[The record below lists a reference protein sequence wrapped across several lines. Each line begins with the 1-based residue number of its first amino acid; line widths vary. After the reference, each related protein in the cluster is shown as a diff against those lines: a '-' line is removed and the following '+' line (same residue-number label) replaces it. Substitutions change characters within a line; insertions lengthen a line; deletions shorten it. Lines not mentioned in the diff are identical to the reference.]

1 MIVGQWRRGKGK
13 EELKKGV
20 RRDRGDRKIQKE
32 GSRASGG
39 ERDGEGGRGG
49 WRAGRRRREGREK
62 EEDVGGSV
70 ACSEMS
76 TIVLLCN

>member
-13 EELKKGV
+13 EELNKGVGV
-20 RRDRGDRKIQKE
+20 RRD
-32 GSRASGG
+32 SGG

-62 EEDVGGSV
+62 EEDVGDFV

>member
-1 MIVGQWRRGKGK
+1 M
-13 EELKKGV
+13 
-20 RRDRGDRKIQKE
+20 RRD
-32 GSRASGG
+32 SGG

-49 WRAGRRRREGREK
+49 WRADRRRREGREK
-62 EEDVGGSV
+62 EEDVGGFV